1 MGIPLAKLDYRD
13 LYQIKW
19 ILGGLLSV
27 LAMWNVFAID
37 LGSMWL
43 VWGAAF
49 LMVGVLLYPP
59 LTKGLP
65 DWFWKMQTPLIVV
78 FVVSDFILAGGDY
91 IPPLIRMILLL
102 TLLRT
107 LQPRTRRED
116 LQLLLLALIL
126 LIVSGVLTLEIS
138 FALQVVLFTPVA
150 MLYLFVISLAEAF
163 GVEPEVPEE
172 PWNGFSWRAFL
183 RRVRSLFDG
192 RLIAFGGMLFVFLTV
207 LSAGIFISLP
217 RFELGQ
223 ALPFLRMQASASST
237 GFSEDIR
244 FGDVVSILNNNAV
257 AFRADVP
264 ERSTSPIYWRM
275 MALDEY
281 TGEGFAMSD
290 VARSVGRRLSAHT
303 LSAPT
308 ALRRHDTGPEDG
320 DWTIY
325 LEGGVSRFLPIPGMF
340 DALRFQNRQDLTIYD
355 GMGAVSLREL
365 PANVS
370 FFQLTRVREVAA
382 LPHTELDR
390 ALLRSESE
398 RGSGARA
405 AYAEMLLGLPHDA
418 RNRRILDQ
426 AIERIGGGESLSVQD
441 FGQRAIAHLQ
451 HDRGYS
457 LETRIPPGPEDPV
470 LRWMQAGLDGH
481 CELYAAAFVLL
492 ARAAGHP
499 ARVVV
504 GFAGGDWNGFENYY
518 MVRHRHAHAWA
529 EVFDPDLGWV
539 HFEPTPAS
547 DVPGGS
553 STGDEATGASRDL
566 GDRTWTA
573 YLDSLRVIWF
583 RRVVNFDRAQ
593 QAELI
598 QGVRQSVGSVGEG
611 LRETL
616 REALAAIR
624 SVFENPLSWRDAG
637 WILRNLAIAAF
648 VWAGLRFLYGWLR
661 GRQIAWPGGAR
672 RTRAE
677 AGRWLRRLREAPGSS
692 LPADTESPDVPAGTV
707 EEALYQLRYGP
718 TPTWPA
724 PAETFQRARQ
734 TLRERRR
741 AHRRTPP
748 QSVGT

>member
-27 LAMWNVFAID
+27 LAMWNVFALD
-37 LGSMWL
+37 LGFTWL
-43 VWGAAF
+43 VWGAAS
-49 LMVGVLLYPP
+49 LMAGALLYPP
-59 LTKGLP
+59 LTNGLP
-65 DWFWKMQTPLIVV
+65 AWFWKMQTPLIVV

-138 FALQVVLFTPVA
+138 FALQVVLFTPLA

-172 PWNGFSWRAFL
+172 PWNGFSWRAFSQ
-183 RRVRSLFDG
+183 RVRGLFDA

-223 ALPFLRMQASASST
+223 ALPFLRMQATASST

-281 TGEGFAMSD
+281 TGEGFVMSE
-290 VARSVGRRLSAHT
+290 VARSVGRRMSAHT
-303 LSAPT
+303 LSAPS
-308 ALRRHDTGPEDG
+308 ALRRHETSPEDG
-320 DWTIY
+320 DWTLY
-325 LEGGVSRFLPIPGMF
+325 LEGGVSRFLPIPGLF
-340 DALRFQNRQDLTIYD
+340 DTLRFQNRQDLTVFD

-382 LPHTELDR
+382 LPRTESDR
-390 ALLRSESE
+390 ALLRSEGE
-398 RGSGARA
+398 RGSGALA
-405 AYAEMLLGLPHDA
+405 AYAELLLGLPDDP
-418 RNRRILDQ
+418 RNRRILEE
-426 AIERIGGGESLSVQD
+426 AVEKIAGGETLSVQD
-441 FGQRAIAHLQ
+441 FGQRAIAYLQ
-451 HDRGYS
+451 HNRGYS
-457 LETRIPPGPEDPV
+457 LETRIPPGREDPV

-481 CELYAAAFVLL
+481 CELYAAALVLL

-499 ARVVV
+499 ARVIV

-518 MVRHRHAHAWA
+518 MVRHLHAHAWT
-529 EVFDPDLGWV
+529 EIFDQDLGWL
-539 HFEPTPAS
+539 HFEPTPAA
-547 DVPGGS
+547 DGPGGS
-553 STGDEATGASRDL
+553 SPGSDAADTSRDL
-566 GDRTWTA
+566 GDRTWAA

-598 QGVRQSVGSVGEG
+598 QGVRQSVGSIGEG
-611 LRETL
+611 VRETL
-616 REALAAIR
+616 RDALAAIR
-624 SVFENPLSWRDAG
+624 SAFENPLTWRDAG

-648 VWAGLRFLYGWLR
+648 VWVALRFLYGWLR
-661 GRQIAWPGGAR
+661 GRQFAWPGGAR

-677 AGRWLRRLREAPGSS
+677 AGRWLRRLREAPGSC
-692 LPADTESPDVPAGTV
+692 LPPGVESPEIPEDTV

-718 TPTWPA
+718 PPSWPA

-741 AHRRTPP
+741 AAR
-748 QSVGT
+748 